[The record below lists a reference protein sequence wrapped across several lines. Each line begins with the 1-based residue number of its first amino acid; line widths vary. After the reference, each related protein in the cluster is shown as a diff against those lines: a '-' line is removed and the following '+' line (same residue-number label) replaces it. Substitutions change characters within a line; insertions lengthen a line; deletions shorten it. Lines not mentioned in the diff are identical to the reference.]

1 MFKRS
6 SEYNQSDEP
15 DSLQSE
21 SGRRTGSA
29 LHRVIYF
36 FPFQLILVHIKH
48 NFLLLFLWFLLFSF
62 LFGWM
67 GTKYGMGYLFL
78 YPEYLGEVN
87 FWSFSILGFSIGGF
101 ISAFNIYSYIK
112 NGPDFPFIAT
122 LERPFHKYSINNFL
136 IPGIYIVSLIVMSV
150 QFQSVNELVDT
161 SDILLNIGGL
171 VFGMLFFLGISVL
184 YFFRVN
190 KNVYKLT

>member
-67 GTKYGMGYLFL
+67 GTKYGMGY
-78 YPEYLGEVN
+78 Y
-87 FWSFSILGFSIGGF
+87 SF
-101 ISAFNIYSYIK
+101 
-112 NGPDFPFIAT
+112 T
-122 LERPFHKYSINNFL
+122 
-136 IPGIYIVSLIVMSV
+136 
-150 QFQSVNELVDT
+150 
-161 SDILLNIGGL
+161 LNISG
-171 VFGMLFFLGISVL
+171 
-184 YFFRVN
+184 R
-190 KNVYKLT
+190 